1 MTDNDKNV
9 INILMSKEQEI
20 TSKFH
25 NAISEIMRLGYDT
38 DRGKDEVDSL
48 ISSVEYT
55 LGDIRHKLKINE

>member
-38 DRGKDEVDSL
+38 DRGKDEVNSL

>member
-38 DRGKDEVDSL
+38 DRGKDKVDSL

-55 LGDIRHKLKINE
+55 LGDIRHKFKINE

>member
-9 INILMSKEQEI
+9 INILMAKEQEI

-38 DRGKDEVDSL
+38 DRGKDKVDSL

>member
-20 TSKFH
+20 TAKFH

-38 DRGKDEVDSL
+38 DRGKDEVDYL
-48 ISSVEYT
+48 INSVEYT
-55 LGDIRHKLKINE
+55 

>member
-20 TSKFH
+20 TAKFH
-25 NAISEIMRLGYDT
+25 NAISEIMRLGYST
-38 DRGKDEVDSL
+38 DRGKEEIDSL

-55 LGDIRHKLKINE
+55 LGDIRHKFKINR

>member
-20 TSKFH
+20 TAKFH
-25 NAISEIMRLGYDT
+25 NAISEIMRLGYST
-38 DRGKDEVDSL
+38 DRGKEEIDSL

-55 LGDIRHKLKINE
+55 LGDIRHKFKINE

>member
-1 MTDNDKNV
+1 MA
-9 INILMSKEQEI
+9 KEQEI